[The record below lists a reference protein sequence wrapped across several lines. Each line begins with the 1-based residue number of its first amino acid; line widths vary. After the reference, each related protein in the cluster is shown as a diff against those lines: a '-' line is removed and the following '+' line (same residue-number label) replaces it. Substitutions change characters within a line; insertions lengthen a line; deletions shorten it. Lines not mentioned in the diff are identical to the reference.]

1 MIPDS
6 KMNCISETK
15 ASAARVA
22 SVDDQTAYLKLLQ
35 LADSSFPIGALAHS
49 FGLETL
55 VAAGVVT
62 VAEVPGFLQAYLVEA
77 GTMQSGFCRA
87 GFHAASAFS
96 REQWVEINEELSA
109 LKPAR
114 ESRAGEAALGQR
126 LLVSVAALGD
136 FPSLQAALDAAKQA
150 GVHVH
155 HGPAFGLIG
164 AVLGFEE
171 EQVVLA
177 YLHQTLANLVSAF
190 QRLLPIGQSLAMRLL
205 WEMKPAIVAAAQ
217 RSRTS
222 TEHAGCFM
230 PLLDWGAMEHPALAT
245 RLFIS

>member
-1 MIPDS
+1 
-6 KMNCISETK
+6 MNCHSETK
-15 ASAARVA
+15 CSPAGVSTF
-22 SVDDQTAYLKLLQ
+22 DDQTAYLKLLQ

-55 VAAGVVT
+55 VSSGLVT
-62 VAEVPGFLQAYLVEA
+62 VTEVPGFLQAYLEEA
-77 GTMQSGFCRA
+77 GTMQAGFCRA
-87 GFHAASAFS
+87 AFHAASAFS
-96 REQWVEINEELSA
+96 SEQWVEINEQLSA

-126 LLVSVAALGD
+126 LLASVAALGD
-136 FPSLQAALDAAKQA
+136 FPLLRAALDAAKQA

-155 HGPAFGLIG
+155 HGPAFGLVS
-164 AVLGFEE
+164 AVLAFDE

-177 YLHQTLANLVSAF
+177 YLHQMMANLVSAF

-205 WEMKPAIVAAAQ
+205 WEMKPAIIAAAQ

-222 TEHAGCFM
+222 EEYAGCFM